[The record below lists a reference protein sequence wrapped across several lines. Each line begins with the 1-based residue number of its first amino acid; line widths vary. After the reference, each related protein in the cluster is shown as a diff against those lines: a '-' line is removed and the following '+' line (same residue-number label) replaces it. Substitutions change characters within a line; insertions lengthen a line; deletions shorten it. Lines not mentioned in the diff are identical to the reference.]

1 MLGIVL
7 IVFQLPISWLAFSII
22 APSDQVQPLAA
33 EYFSIRIWGAPAA
46 LLNFAVLG
54 WFFGLQKMR
63 AALLVQIAMNGVNII
78 LDLWFVLGLGW
89 GVAGVAWATLISEVG
104 AAGLA
109 VYLAA
114 RYARAISG
122 RWSWGSAFNR
132 LAYALDAFA
141 NAAEVLVGQAYGER
155 NRSRLRAAFL
165 ATGRWAVLFSI
176 VFSLF
181 FLGAGGWII
190 DLLKLCPESS
200 AIRLTM

>member
-1 MLGIVL
+1 
-7 IVFQLPISWLAFSII
+7 
-22 APSDQVQPLAA
+22 
-33 EYFSIRIWGAPAA
+33 
-46 LLNFAVLG
+46 
-54 WFFGLQKMR
+54 MR

-132 LAYALDAFA
+132 LAFARMLKVNGDIFLRSMFLQAALIVFTSVGARSGDSVLATNAILLHFHVFTAYALDAFA

-165 ATGRWAVLFSI
+165 APAVGPFFFPSSSVCSFWVPAAGSSI
-176 VFSLF
+176 S
-181 FLGAGGWII
+181 
-190 DLLKLCPESS
+190 
-200 AIRLTM
+200 